1 MNAKNIID
9 ASPYPAALL
18 PCVDAPGGAITS
30 SPHSQL
36 NKAERSLFQSHLRA
50 IADWSAEALRG
61 VVLRHEAG
69 NLLDSL
75 VTWLPQLRLQAEF
88 EAAGAARAEEQLAL
102 LVRSFHACGA

>member
-1 MNAKNIID
+1 MNASAAVPAFLCDGAPAELSDEID
-9 ASPYPAALL
+9 AGAREYAA
-18 PCVDAPGGAITS
+18 
-30 SPHSQL
+30 
-36 NKAERSLFQSHLRA
+36 HLRA